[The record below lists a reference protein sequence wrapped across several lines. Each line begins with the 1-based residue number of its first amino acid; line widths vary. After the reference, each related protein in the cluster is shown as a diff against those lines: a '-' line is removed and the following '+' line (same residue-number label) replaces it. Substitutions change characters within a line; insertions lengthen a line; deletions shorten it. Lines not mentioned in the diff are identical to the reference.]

1 MKIAEIKWQQELLKF
16 QFKQNE
22 TKLKLAALY
31 QQGEIYKDVYE
42 HLKNV
47 ENGYLKLFRLER
59 NKFDSGDGTVFLLN
73 TRENRYLNARVKTIE
88 QKSEYLN
95 TLIDYLRATGSLS
108 KILFG
113 ADGL

>member
-1 MKIAEIKWQQELLKF
+1 MKIAEIKWQQESLKF

-22 TKLKLAALY
+22 AKLKIAALY

-42 HLKNV
+42 HLRNV
-47 ENGYLKLFRLER
+47 ESGYLRLFQLER

-88 QKSEYLN
+88 QKSKYLN
-95 TLIDYLRATGSLS
+95 TLIEYLRSTGDLS
-108 KILFG
+108 KIIFG
-113 ADGL
+113 QDGL